1 MDVALPPK
9 LMLTRR
15 MVVGNITALFSG
27 SVVAQGLTALTLLL
41 TARQLGPGG
50 YGQYTGSFALV
61 SFTGI
66 LFNLGLDVWLLR
78 EGGRDPERLKDHAGS
93 VLALKLGL
101 GLIFVALWWGVA
113 GWIQV
118 STFPPALL
126 RLSAL
131 TVLFDRLFLTLMTVF
146 KAALKNRQ
154 TSVLDILSD
163 GIWFVGTLV
172 LIRLEVVTVLWFFW
186 VRIIGLA
193 LMFGMAWWVA
203 RRVVQ
208 LSVRWDVMQGALR
221 DAFPYASS
229 EFLTWIYMRFDVLI
243 IGFALGERSV
253 GLYSP
258 AVSLVNALFLIPA
271 AVHAV
276 FIPILSFLFVH
287 YPVQAWKTAWRGV
300 ALLTGLG
307 LTLTGGLFLGAN
319 LLVSLLGPRYVASVG
334 ILKILS
340 LILCFHSVAFGMATI
355 MVALNLQGQ
364 RSIVQALAVVVNI
377 GLNVAVIRWLEIPG
391 VAWVYVL
398 TEGVLLL
405 GYAWIVMNHYRQW
418 HAAFRLKVI
427 EGAE

>member
-1 MDVALPPK
+1 MAPASPSK
-9 LMLTRR
+9 LVLTRR
-15 MVVGNITALFSG
+15 MVVGNITTLFSG

-78 EGGRDPERLKDHAGS
+78 EGGRDPERLKESAGS
-93 VLALKLGL
+93 VLALKIGL

-113 GWIQV
+113 GWIRLA
-118 STFPPALL
+118 TFPSELL

-146 KAALKNRQ
+146 KAALKNRL

-163 GIWFVGTLV
+163 GIWFGGTLV
-172 LIRLEVVTVLWFFW
+172 LIRLGQVTVPWFFW
-186 VRIIGLA
+186 VRIGA
-193 LMFGMAWWVA
+193 LVVMFGVAWGVA
-203 RRVVQ
+203 RRVVH
-208 LSVRWDVMQGALR
+208 LSVRGDVMQGALR
-221 DAFPYASS
+221 GAFPYASS

-243 IGFALGERSV
+243 IGFVLGAQAV

-276 FIPILSFLFVH
+276 FIPILSNLFVH
-287 YPVQAWKTAWRGV
+287 HPIQAWKTAWRSV

-307 LTLTGGLFLGAN
+307 LALTGGLFLGAD
-319 LLVSLLGPRYVASVG
+319 LLVGLLGPRYVASVE

-340 LILCFHSVAFGMATI
+340 LILWLHSIAFGMAAM
-355 MVALNLQGQ
+355 MVALNLQGR
-364 RSIVQALAVVVNI
+364 RSVVQAVAVIVNI
-377 GLNVAVIRWLEIPG
+377 GLNVAVVRWLEIPG

-398 TEGVLLL
+398 TEGVLVL
-405 GYAWIVMNHYRQW
+405 GYAWIIVTHYRQW
-418 HAAFRLKVI
+418 RTSQKS
-427 EGAE
+427 EGAA